1 MGESS
6 LMNVSKDKIS
16 KSLFL
21 RKHRIKKE
29 TFPGFDRKQATPNSQ
44 LLGFGLKEQKTHQNL
59 LG

>member
-1 MGESS
+1 
-6 LMNVSKDKIS
+6 MNVSKDKIS